1 MKKIRVLFAIVTAI
15 AVLCTASMVSLAAAP
30 TIYGHLNGDKDFDI
44 CDLVAA
50 SVATDFVEAADLNLD
65 DVIDGNDLQIMR
77 LALLNDSGMDY
88 ELSFDATGFEN

>member
-1 MKKIRVLFAIVTAI
+1 MKKMRILFAIVAAI
-15 AVLCTASMVSLAAAP
+15 AVLCSASMVSLAATP
-30 TIYGHLNGDKDFDI
+30 TVYGHLNSDKTFDI
-44 CDLVAA
+44 CDLV
-50 SVATDFVEAADLNLD
+50 VATATTDFVEAADLNLD